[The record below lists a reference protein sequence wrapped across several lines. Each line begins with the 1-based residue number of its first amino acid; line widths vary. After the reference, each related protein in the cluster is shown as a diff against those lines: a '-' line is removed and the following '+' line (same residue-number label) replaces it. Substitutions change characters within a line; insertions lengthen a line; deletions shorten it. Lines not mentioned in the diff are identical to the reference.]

1 MFVTLH
7 FLTHKPQYFHAHES
21 KNIEHSGRIQEK
33 TQQKQNTQEE
43 GQTMNRSRK
52 KTGLELLTDALVKLK
67 KQRELEKRQSSFNQ
81 YNSVEDR
88 VKREYFDF
96 FTEVADR
103 EKINDYMRVYKQN
116 SDAKTLFAKLEKE
129 FASQFKE
136 FEKGDPLCDVRAA
149 FARQRPPIELEFKEW
164 AENKSQAS
172 SAARTRDFQIFEHA
186 FQAAAQCQ
194 RIIIQNPGLSS
205 APTGASVILPIS
217 GAAVKAAEQLL
228 VQQFSSSAINI
239 TDAELVKIDAKV
251 ASALSAMDVKIA
263 ELNESTKKSEEAAS
277 NASIAAEK
285 AIDAIQKA
293 QGAASAIGTGPP
305 TAQVLGVVPVVPF
318 DIKGL
323 SLEAIKNQI
332 EEVKDDIK
340 QAQDEIKPLRKD
352 AIAAQNKIDLT
363 DEEILEEEERL
374 EGERL
379 ASEDLLAQ
387 ESGENR
393 QFLSTATLAETAL
406 EQARTELK
414 DAENDRDAAAVPFE
428 ASKLLLARI
437 DKSQELKTIEDELV
451 SVNSRLGDV
460 AKELLVQGLD
470 PSRQADLNREK
481 AELEQKDRDLEARK
495 TGIKQYQNTT
505 QAVIDL
511 QTTLFETEST
521 FNDAQ
526 AEVARK
532 LQLVQQK
539 DSELTTARQKLDSS
553 NAALKVIRKDIA
565 KIKGEIKSYKAV
577 SQTKRLEATL
587 ALTRAINKV
596 ALEEVFVT
604 ENTEKLLQLQK
615 RAQEIIAEEEAK
627 RLEAERIEAARIAAA
642 EELARQEAAR
652 IAEEHRAKRRLEVKI
667 AKELTFQNGPN
678 CEASTLYQQ
687 FNDFLDNSNEQNF
700 ASKDIEAMNQFVTNC
715 AEGKGKE
722 KILNGFARTLE
733 NNRKNQAKLYVAR
746 LDELNALVEIQKGLF
761 SNAIKGATTEN
772 RITGDYLKELK
783 ELTSI
788 IALLQSFLTRVTFVK
803 DEDKEFG
810 ELVLDIK
817 SLVELLNDSKRNGK
831 VILSRRPNDLLKLPQ
846 PRPDPWVKTDRDAL
860 KANLD
865 IIIEE
870 YKQAATP
877 KEAQV
882 AASKAAALAKLE
894 PRIADIQA
902 AHNEV
907 RKLNLERAELL
918 KKVQELDPSNSAVL
932 AGGAFKYAPAKLTI
946 TAIVRDVNPEMW
958 ALIDPP
964 VAPLPPPAPV

>member
-1 MFVTLH
+1 
-7 FLTHKPQYFHAHES
+7 
-21 KNIEHSGRIQEK
+21 
-33 TQQKQNTQEE
+33 
-43 GQTMNRSRK
+43 MNRSRK

-67 KQRELEKRQSSFNQ
+67 KQREQEKRQSSFNQ

-96 FTEVADR
+96 FTEAADR

-136 FEKGDPLCDVRAA
+136 FAKGDPLCNVRTA
-149 FARQRPPIELEFKEW
+149 FAQQRPSVELEFKEW

-172 SAARTRDFQIFEHA
+172 NTARTRDFQMFEHA

-194 RIIIQNPGLSS
+194 RIIIQNPGSSS
-205 APTGASVILPIS
+205 APTGASVTLPIS

-228 VQQFSSSAINI
+228 VQQFSSSATNI
-239 TDAELVKIDAKV
+239 TDAELVKIDAKI

-277 NASIAAEK
+277 NATLAAEK

-293 QGAASAIGTGPP
+293 QGAAIAIGTGSA
-305 TAQVLGVVPVVPF
+305 TAQVLGVVPVAAL

-323 SLEAIKNQI
+323 SLNAVNDELEAVQEVIEKANQKIEPLRNEAITAQSFI
-332 EEVKDDIK
+332 ETTETEIQKEETK
-340 QAQDEIKPLRKD
+340 LQANL
-352 AIAAQNKIDLT
+352 AASK
-363 DEEILEEEERL
+363 
-374 EGERL
+374 
-379 ASEDLLAQ
+379 AAFAQ
-387 ESGENR
+387 EVGRN
-393 QFLSTATLAETAL
+393 QTLLSEVQLIEPRLQTA
-406 EQARTELK
+406 RDELK
-414 DAENDRDAAAVPFE
+414 DAERERAEAAQPVDAAM
-428 ASKLLLARI
+428 LLLARI
-437 DKSQELKTIEDELV
+437 DQSNEL
-451 SVNSRLGDV
+451 S
-460 AKELLVQGLD
+460 
-470 PSRQADLNREK
+470 
-481 AELEQKDRDLEARK
+481 
-495 TGIKQYQNTT
+495 
-505 QAVIDL
+505 
-511 QTTLFETEST
+511 
-521 FNDAQ
+521 
-526 AEVARK
+526 K
-532 LQLVQQK
+532 L
-539 DSELTTARQKLDSS
+539 DSELDLVSAWRDETAQELQVPNLDPGMAAKLRAEDLENEIKERELIALQGPIKQHQLDHFAEITQFKQSLLQLRPLLVAAENKVAEKARVVQDTDNELKNATQKLAASTALLQTMRADSAS
-553 NAALKVIRKDIA
+553 KQANID
-565 KIKGEIKSYKAV
+565 SYKLEA
-577 SQTKRLEATL
+577 QTKRLEATL
-587 ALTRAINKV
+587 AFTVAINNI
-596 ALEEVFVT
+596 AREEVFVI
-604 ENTEKLLQLQK
+604 ENTEKRDRLEK
-615 RAQEIIAEEEAK
+615 RAEEIIAAEAAVK
-627 RLEAERIEAARIAAA
+627 AEAARIEAARIAAA
-642 EELARQEAAR
+642 EELARQEAAAK
-652 IAEEHRAKRRLEVKI
+652 AEEHRAKRRLEVKI

-761 SNAIKGATTEN
+761 SNAIKGATAEN

-870 YKQAATP
+870 YKQVATP

-958 ALIDPP
+958 ALTDPSA
-964 VAPLPPPAPV
+964 APLPPPPPA